1 MSIGPYAWQIVIRTI
16 RLRRHAWRFSR
27 YLLANPIFKTIQF
40 STRFWPIQACVG
52 SWKETMIDVSSCF
65 YYEGCNLLVFI
76 SLIQPFTAMDRLNY
90 HRSITSEYPPLLW
103 WCWCAASDGA
113 ERGRKCLRY
122 CVWTKQFLSSVTLL
136 SLPLFSNYV
145 CITGTNSEPNSTRV
159 HVAVRSICYQKFLL
173 IN

>member
-1 MSIGPYAWQIVIRTI
+1 MLEQKGKVVVYWCADLISSTRYVHPLRFSFIAPHCSNVMLIFSLHLMSIGPYAWQIVIRTI

-90 HRSITSEYPPLLW
+90 HRSITSEYPPLRW

-113 ERGRKCLRY
+113 ERGRKCL
-122 CVWTKQFLSSVTLL
+122 C
-136 SLPLFSNYV
+136 
-145 CITGTNSEPNSTRV
+145 
-159 HVAVRSICYQKFLL
+159 
-173 IN
+173 